1 MVLPLLSVL
10 MCVACTRRLLAACTS
25 LNASLRRSVGV
36 THATPLVCADAR
48 QHDAS
53 ETNSSSPEM
62 HNTGVEVAARRGLP
76 QVEVDAAESRDV
88 RDLGA
93 DLFRRLRDSDS
104 DDDTQSNNAR
114 LGE

>member
-1 MVLPLLSVL
+1 M
-10 MCVACTRRLLAACTS
+10 S
-25 LNASLRRSVGV
+25 LNASLRRSVSV

-62 HNTGVEVAARRGLP
+62 RNTGVEVAARRGLP

-104 DDDTQSNNAR
+104 DDDTMPNNAR